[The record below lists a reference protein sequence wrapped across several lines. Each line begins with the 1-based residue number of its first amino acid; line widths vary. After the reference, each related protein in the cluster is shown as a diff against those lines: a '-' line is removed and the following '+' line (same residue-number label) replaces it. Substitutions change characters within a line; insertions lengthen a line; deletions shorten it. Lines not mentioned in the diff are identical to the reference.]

1 MPAGAHLGVVPEG
14 LLSSDKA
21 AVLGGAPGSI
31 GIQGEGSIT
40 ADGEVKHADA
50 AGAFAMGDLVRVEY
64 DSDAGVVTYLKNGDT
79 LPHPPTQVKAGET
92 FMFGL
97 GRTAGV
103 FEARIEGS
111 SFVGSGEAM
120 KLPMEDEGD
129 SREERAFRMWINSL
143 GIDTHVSDLPSQV
156 RDGLL
161 VLQLMDA
168 IKPGVVDWAKVT
180 KKPKNVHAKVI
191 NCNYAVQLGKTAF
204 GFSLV
209 GIQGKDLQ
217 DGIIKLVLALTWQL
231 MRYHVIKFLSSVTGK
246 SLTEKDVVDW
256 ANGKV
261 GDTAAPITKLSDG
274 SIASGIYIL
283 KLIKAI
289 APRAVSDEQ
298 ITAGK
303 TPEERKLNAR
313 LAVSCARKAGCM
325 VFLLWED
332 ITDCKPKMLLIL
344 FATLMQLDLAEQKKA
359 EDAAEAAAE

>member
-1 MPAGAHLGVVPEG
+1 
-14 LLSSDKA
+14 
-21 AVLGGAPGSI
+21 
-31 GIQGEGSIT
+31 
-40 ADGEVKHADA
+40 
-50 AGAFAMGDLVRVEY
+50 
-64 DSDAGVVTYLKNGDT
+64 VVTYQKNGET
-79 LPHPPTQVKAGET
+79 LPFEQTKVAPGET
-92 FMFGL
+92 VLFGI
-97 GRTAGV
+97 GRTEGV
-103 FEARIEGS
+103 VEMRIEGS
-111 SFVGSGEAM
+111 SFVSPDSGM
-120 KLPMEDEGD
+120 KIPMEDEGD

-161 VLQLMDA
+161 LLQLMDA

-191 NCNYAVQLGKTAF
+191 NCNYAVQLGKSAF

-217 DGIIKLVLALTWQL
+217 DGITKLVLALTWQL

-246 SLTEKDVVDW
+246 SLAEKDVVDW
-256 ANGKV
+256 ANSKV
-261 GDTAAPITKLSDG
+261 DGVCPPIQKLSDG
-274 SIASGIYIL
+274 AIASGIYIL
-283 KLIKAI
+283 QLIKAI
-289 APRAVSDEQ
+289 SPRAVDTSQ
-298 ITAGK
+298 ITPGV

-344 FATLMQLDLAEQKKA
+344 FATLMQLDLAEQQKAAGEGSQKA
-359 EDAAEAAAE
+359 E